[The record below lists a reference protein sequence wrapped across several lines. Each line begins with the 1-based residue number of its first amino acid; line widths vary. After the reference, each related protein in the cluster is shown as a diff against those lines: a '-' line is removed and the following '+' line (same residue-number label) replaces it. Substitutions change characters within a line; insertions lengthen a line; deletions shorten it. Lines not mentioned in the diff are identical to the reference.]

1 VAALDATIRTRRL
14 TYPTSGSYCPVA
26 RPRTPT
32 PRRIMY
38 DQAFYNDAAERI
50 PPSVFAPLRDTP
62 TPSDHNAMDVP
73 AVVIRFTPGD
83 STLYEI
89 LIARGRNAEAIVV
102 VANMRL
108 VFGVPWHDGAYVHPS
123 YLAGQATHGWHAP
136 AMRQAPAPHH
146 RRTRPRG
153 VTATPR
159 RLRPLHGPNRR
170 CTSMTTKFRTTESE
184 VC

>member
-1 VAALDATIRTRRL
+1 
-14 TYPTSGSYCPVA
+14 
-26 RPRTPT
+26 
-32 PRRIMY
+32 MY

-123 YLAGQATHGWHAP
+123 YLAGQATHVNDLTMMAVAAVTNRAIDVCHDTGRDAVDLIHEI
-136 AMRQAPAPHH
+136 RG
-146 RRTRPRG
+146 TR
-153 VTATPR
+153 
-159 RLRPLHGPNRR
+159 
-170 CTSMTTKFRTTESE
+170 
-184 VC
+184 